1 MKELIEYIAKSIV
14 NKPEAVVVT
23 EEQSSERL
31 ILKLQVDPEDTGRVI
46 GKQGRVAQAMRTLLR
61 VMAVREGIR
70 ANLEIVSDQEIV
82 SEAETS
88 HETSE

>member
-14 NKPEAVVVT
+14 NKPDEVVVT
-23 EEQSSERL
+23 EERSTEGVV
-31 ILKLQVDPEDTGRVI
+31 LKLTCNQEDMGRVI

-70 ANLEIVSDQEIV
+70 ADLEIV
-82 SEAETS
+82 
-88 HETSE
+88 

>member
-23 EEQSSERL
+23 EEQDSERL
-31 ILKLQVDPEDTGRVI
+31 VLKLQVDPEDTGRVI

-61 VMAVREGIR
+61 VMSVREGIR
-70 ANLEIVSDQEIV
+70 ARLEIV
-82 SEAETS
+82 SEAEAEAET
-88 HETSE
+88 ETSQ

>member
-23 EEQSSERL
+23 EERSEERVV
-31 ILKLQVDPEDTGRVI
+31 LKLQCNQEDMGRVI

-70 ANLEIVSDQEIV
+70 ADLEII
-82 SEAETS
+82 
-88 HETSE
+88 